1 MHLFSFIPLALLLQ
15 QSIAF
20 NSEENALQ
28 LNFEDECSMMVC
40 RAGRE
45 CQLSGNGEASCV
57 CMASCPDHFVPV
69 CGSNGRSYD
78 NYCMMHRDACLSGI
92 HISLRSSGYC
102 SDEKTSTIDD
112 ESLFEPV
119 VCFQWERDALRRQI
133 LSHFRQHTIDGSWY
147 SKPGGYNKHE
157 KLRARFNK
165 CDTSD
170 DTFVDANELAACVAD
185 VPFALRTTQTS
196 NKLVKFVYFRLVSII
211 ISIISEI
218 LYVVFSKVHH
228 FIFLFICLKNSW
240 IFVSSPFDFF
250 FFSFYE

>member
-1 MHLFSFIPLALLLQ
+1 MEYVPAVIFFAVFSVIRLQ
-15 QSIAF
+15 VF
-20 NSEENALQ
+20 FFFL
-28 LNFEDECSMMVC
+28 
-40 RAGRE
+40 G
-45 CQLSGNGEASCV
+45 
-57 CMASCPDHFVPV
+57 CMCWF
-69 CGSNGRSYD
+69 
-78 NYCMMHRDACLSGI
+78 L
-92 HISLRSSGYC
+92 
-102 SDEKTSTIDD
+102 K
-112 ESLFEPV
+112 ESLGISQIICNVAVRLMVTFTVFGNVTSV

-228 FIFLFICLKNSW
+228 FIFLFICLKNS
-240 IFVSSPFDFF
+240 
-250 FFSFYE
+250 